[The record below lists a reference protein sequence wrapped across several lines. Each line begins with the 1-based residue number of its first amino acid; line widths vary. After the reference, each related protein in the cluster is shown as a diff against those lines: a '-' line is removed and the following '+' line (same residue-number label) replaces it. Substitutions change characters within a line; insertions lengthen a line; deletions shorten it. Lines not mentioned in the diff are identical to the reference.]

1 MQRLRNSVLNL
12 RQKNIEFLFEDKTKA
27 IRGSS
32 LRLLGYELL
41 ELAYHLSPLFIPGII
56 YANEI
61 RKPGTVSEI
70 KKRAYESLLAKGYE
84 KDTVKNFI
92 DNINV

>member
-32 LRLLGYELL
+32 LKLIGYQLL
-41 ELAYHLSPLFIPGII
+41 ESAYHLYLLFPGII

-61 RKPGTVSEI
+61 RKSGTVSEI